1 MHTYSYHLGTATKFT
16 GVISREIFACCS
28 CCCCCPWQPSQLV
41 KIETRREEEGGCFSH
56 KEYFFSPSPSS
67 SAWLSSVIKT
77 LQLKVT
83 TNFWGPST
91 IYSYKRTNE
100 QKVKRQKIFSSFSL
114 CSFVLFGS
122 FVRHL
127 RSSASARV
135 GIRRRL
141 NFGAQ
146 PQLRNRIIP
155 GGSNLFKYIR

>member
-41 KIETRREEEGGCFSH
+41 KIETRREEERGCFSH

-122 FVRHL
+122 FCT
-127 RSSASARV
+127 SSSFFCV
-135 GIRRRL
+135 CTRRDQEEIKFWGTITAKKPDNTRWL
-141 NFGAQ
+141 KSF
-146 PQLRNRIIP
+146 
-155 GGSNLFKYIR
+155 